1 MAIVATTAHKTDEH
15 GTICTVDTP
24 RTKLDITGEKGEI
37 TR

>member
-15 GTICTVDTP
+15 GAICTVDTP
-24 RTKLDITGEKGEI
+24 RTKLDIGGEKGEI